1 MLSGG
6 IIFCVKTVLL
16 ILFEGFTSILL
27 FVGFFPSR
35 IYCFALDWE
44 MERRL
49 RLGIGIVVLPWEFFR
64 TELGIAVLP
73 WL

>member
-49 RLGIGIVVLPWEFFR
+49 RDLVLGLLFC
-64 TELGIAVLP
+64 LGNSSGRN
-73 WL
+73 